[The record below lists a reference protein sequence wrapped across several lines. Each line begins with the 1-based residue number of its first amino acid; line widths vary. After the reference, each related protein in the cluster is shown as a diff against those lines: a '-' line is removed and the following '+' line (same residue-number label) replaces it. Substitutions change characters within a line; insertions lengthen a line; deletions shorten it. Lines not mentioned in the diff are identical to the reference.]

1 MKSISASFGRA
12 SLVAAP
18 LALVLSGALQAS
30 DLDLAVESGGATTVQ
45 VFPGDVVN
53 FAVRGELTDN
63 DNQGLAMFAFD
74 LAFDGGPLT
83 QLTAGPNMGPFV
95 APAGINNPAGFGGTV
110 DGLSLLQVGGAQNTI
125 NNTFAPQ
132 PIGMVQTGL
141 CGLGS
146 PETLATGSLV
156 APPLPGTYTISVS
169 NLFANAIDPL
179 TIGNPFWAVDPV
191 GAGTLTGL
199 TIEVLDCAP
208 QIECGGQQNSVG
220 CTPQM
225 AMSGYA
231 SFTDQSTLTLDA
243 TLLVNEEF
251 GLWLWST
258 DPGPVIRF
266 GSTLCIGGVASSQLM
281 PTTSGGGGI
290 PRTTCDG
297 SFQFTFD
304 GALLASGGYTP
315 GTTVYTQL
323 IYRDPIQVGPS
334 VIGVTPSVSFVV
346 CP

>member
-1 MKSISASFGRA
+1 MKTQLLQSVRA
-12 SLVAAP
+12 CFPVAP
-18 LALVLSGALQAS
+18 LALAFAGLGYAS
-30 DLDLAVESGGATTVQ
+30 DLDLAVESGGATTIQ
-45 VFPGDVVN
+45 VFPSETVT

-74 LAFDGGPLT
+74 MSFDGGALT
-83 QLTAGPNMGPFV
+83 QLTPGANMAPFV
-95 APAGINNPAGFGGTV
+95 APMGINNPAGFGGTS
-110 DGLSLLQVGGAQNTI
+110 DGAALLQIGGAQNTI

-132 PIGMVQTGL
+132 PSGMVQTGL
-141 CGLGS
+141 CALGS
-146 PETLATGSLV
+146 PETLATGSLT
-156 APPLPGTYTISVS
+156 APATPGTYTLSVS

-191 GAGTLTGL
+191 GPGTLTGL
-199 TIEVLDCAP
+199 TIIVADCAP
-208 QIECGGQQNSVG
+208 QIECPGQQNSVG
-220 CTPQM
+220 CVPVM

-266 GSTLCIGGVASSQLM
+266 GSTLCIGGVASHQLM

-304 GALLASGGYTP
+304 GALLAAGGYGP

-323 IYRDPIQVGPS
+323 IYRDPIQAGPS